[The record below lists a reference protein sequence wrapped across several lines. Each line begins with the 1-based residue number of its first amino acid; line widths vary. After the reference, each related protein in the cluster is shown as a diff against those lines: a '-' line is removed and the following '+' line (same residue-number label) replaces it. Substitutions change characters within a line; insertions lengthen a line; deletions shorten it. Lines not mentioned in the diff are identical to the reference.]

1 VLYHCAGI
9 FSVVKERCWKNSAE
23 LLFSCA
29 QMLLSFAKVSTVEK
43 IMSNVEVHR
52 SAVELCRCF
61 SSVQE
66 CC

>member
-1 VLYHCAGI
+1 
-9 FSVVKERCWKNSAE
+9 
-23 LLFSCA
+23 
-29 QMLLSFAKVSTVEK
+29 MLLSFAKVRTLEK

-52 SAVELCRCF
+52 SAAELCRSF